1 MTQEVKQLKSQLGKR
16 LNWNQARLDFL
27 ARLLI
32 ALVKV
37 KTVNLAELARA
48 VISSAEANSR
58 YRRIQRFL
66 KNSEWKEEERAPIT
80 MQLIITI

>member
-1 MTQEVKQLKSQLGKR
+1 MTQEVKPLKSQRGKM

-37 KTVNLAELARA
+37 RTVNLAELARA
-48 VISSAEANSR
+48 FTSSAEENSR
-58 YRRIQRFL
+58 YRRIQMFL
-66 KNSEWKEEERAPIT
+66 KDYEWKEEERTQIT
-80 MQLIITI
+80 M